1 MIYQIILNVIVT
13 PPLARDTQGI
23 EGGGGG
29 GGGGDVVGASRPYQL
44 DLPFD

>member
-1 MIYQIILNVIVT
+1 MIYQIIPNVIVT
-13 PPLARDTQGI
+13 PPLARDTQGT
-23 EGGGGG
+23 E